1 MKNSKLYRNIDFQI
15 ISIHFIIDKDN
26 LGFIADKNENEEAP
40 DRHQMQTLPN

>member
-15 ISIHFIIDKDN
+15 INILFIIDKDN
-26 LGFIADKNENEEAP
+26 FEFISAKNENEEAP